1 MRRRLLALMVVSGM
15 ALMTACSGSSQPEK
29 TTAAQTAAKEE
40 KAVPE
45 STEAPKAE
53 ASEESKEESGGGKVY
68 GYITPGPD
76 TWYQR
81 NVEGFQMGAEKDGNK
96 VVVLNSDYDVS
107 KEVSNIDSMINQGV
121 DGLCIFSF
129 NESGAKIAAEKCAK
143 AGIPLVS
150 TDSVGTA
157 LDNNGNDIVAAI
169 DFDWT
174 EMGNNYGQW
183 FADNCPGE
191 NIFVITGNFESVPCQ
206 RINEAMQAKVDE
218 LGKNKIIDIQEGEY
232 NPSKA
237 ITVAQDAIASGK
249 DFSVIFVMNE
259 DMAAGIIQ
267 MLDSQGVADQYKVVS
282 QNGSPAGLPLIKNG
296 KLAYTISS
304 SPGWEGLVSYQV
316 LNQYAT
322 GKNTAVQ
329 QQVELPIM
337 PVDQSNIDDKTD
349 KRVFSGFS
357 AIMNGLDGGS
367 YESPFIDREGKEFGK
382 HIIHGWNL
390 QILFRHTGTEGCG
403 PGAGGRADHMP
414 GRGKWGRKIHPDK
427 NTFRG

>member
-1 MRRRLLALMVVSGM
+1 MKKGLLALMVVSGM
-15 ALMTACSGSSQPEK
+15 TLMTACSGSSQTET

-40 KAVPE
+40 T
-45 STEAPKAE
+45 SQTERAGSKE
-53 ASEESKEESGGGKVY
+53 AEESKAERAGGKVY

-96 VVVLNSDYDVS
+96 VVILNSDYDVS

-267 MLDSQGVADQYKVVS
+267 MLDSQGVADRYKVVS

-296 KLAYTISS
+296 RLDYTISS

-322 GKNTAVQ
+322 GASTAVQ
-329 QQVELPIM
+329 
-337 PVDQSNIDDKTD
+337 
-349 KRVFSGFS
+349 
-357 AIMNGLDGGS
+357 
-367 YESPFIDREGKEFGK
+367 
-382 HIIHGWNL
+382 
-390 QILFRHTGTEGCG
+390 
-403 PGAGGRADHMP
+403 
-414 GRGKWGRKIHPDK
+414 
-427 NTFRG
+427 

>member
-1 MRRRLLALMVVSGM
+1 MKKKVLGLLLASVMVV
-15 ALMTACSGSSQPEK
+15 ATACGSQ
-29 TTAAQTAAKEE
+29 
-40 KAVPE
+40 
-45 STEAPKAE
+45 STEPAE
-53 ASEESKEESGGGKVY
+53 APAAEPAAETESEVAEAPAEAAEEGAAEGGKVY

-81 NVEGFQMGAEKDGNK
+81 NVEGFQLGAEKDGNQ

-107 KEVSNIDSMINQGV
+107 KEVANIDSMINQGV

-129 NESGAKIAAEKCAK
+129 NESGAKIAAEKCAQ
-143 AGIPLVS
+143 AGIPLVA

-174 EMGNNYGQW
+174 EMGNNYGEW
-183 FADNCPGE
+183 FAENCPGE

-206 RINEAMQAKVDE
+206 RINEAMQAKVEE
-218 LGKNKIIDIQEGEY
+218 LGQNEIIDIQEGEY
-232 NPSKA
+232 DPSKA

-267 MLDSQGVADQYKVVS
+267 MLDSQGIADQYKVVS
-282 QNGSPAGLPLIKNG
+282 QNGSPAGLPLIKDG

-304 SPGWEGLVSYQV
+304 SPGWEGLISYEV
-316 LNQYAT
+316 LSQYVT
-322 GKNTAVQ
+322 GKSTEVQ

-337 PVDQSNIDDKTD
+337 PVNQDNIDDKTKVVPWEVD
-349 KRVFSGFS
+349 ECYWQ
-357 AIMNGLDGGS
+357 L
-367 YESPFIDREGKEFGK
+367 
-382 HIIHGWNL
+382 
-390 QILFRHTGTEGCG
+390 TEEYY
-403 PGAGGRADHMP
+403 PELMQ
-414 GRGKWGRKIHPDK
+414 
-427 NTFRG
+427 

>member
-1 MRRRLLALMVVSGM
+1 MKKGLLALMVVSGM
-15 ALMTACSGSSQPEK
+15 TLMTACSGSSQTET

-40 KAVPE
+40 T
-45 STEAPKAE
+45 SQTERAGSKE
-53 ASEESKEESGGGKVY
+53 AEESKAESAGGKVY

-96 VVVLNSDYDVS
+96 VFILNSDYDVS

-218 LGKNKIIDIQEGEY
+218 LGKNKIFRKG
-232 NPSKA
+232 N
-237 ITVAQDAIASGK
+237 
-249 DFSVIFVMNE
+249 
-259 DMAAGIIQ
+259 II
-267 MLDSQGVADQYKVVS
+267 
-282 QNGSPAGLPLIKNG
+282 PAKLLRWHRMRLLP
-296 KLAYTISS
+296 A
-304 SPGWEGLVSYQV
+304 
-316 LNQYAT
+316 
-322 GKNTAVQ
+322 
-329 QQVELPIM
+329 
-337 PVDQSNIDDKTD
+337 KT
-349 KRVFSGFS
+349 FQLS
-357 AIMNGLDGGS
+357 L
-367 YESPFIDREGKEFGK
+367 
-382 HIIHGWNL
+382 L
-390 QILFRHTGTEGCG
+390 
-403 PGAGGRADHMP
+403 
-414 GRGKWGRKIHPDK
+414 
-427 NTFRG
+427 

>member
-29 TTAAQTAAKEE
+29 TTVAQTAAKEE
-40 KAVPE
+40 KAEPE
-45 STEAPKAE
+45 STESPKAE

-191 NIFVITGNFESVPCQ
+191 KIFVITGNFESVPCQ

-337 PVDQSNIDDKTD
+337 PVDQSNIDDKTKVVPWEVD
-349 KRVFSGFS
+349 EC
-357 AIMNGLDGGS
+357 
-367 YESPFIDREGKEFGK
+367 Y
-382 HIIHGWNL
+382 WNL
-390 QILFRHTGTEGCG
+390 TKEYF
-403 PGAGGRADHMP
+403 
-414 GRGKWGRKIHPDK
+414 PDLAQ
-427 NTFRG
+427 